1 MTIDDLKRALV
12 EVREICAS
20 NECIICPFHK
30 KDDANVPYCPMQED
44 ADGLELYQPVYWEI
58 DDWEE
63 DTHETD

>member
-1 MTIDDLKRALV
+1 
-12 EVREICAS
+12 
-20 NECIICPFHK
+20 
-30 KDDANVPYCPMQED
+30 MQED